1 MLEIRINHY
10 FFNMFSGNCCLSTSV
25 LYYLLRFR
33 NTCTLCV
40 DGTVFSC
47 LDYIVLHIYTVC
59 YKVDYPK
66 D

>member
-1 MLEIRINHY
+1 
-10 FFNMFSGNCCLSTSV
+10 MFSGNCCLSTSV

-47 LDYIVLHIYTVC
+47 LDYVVLHIYTVC